1 MRPARWEN
9 PAPADRYQLVV
20 IGGGPAGLVAAAG
33 AAGLGARVALIE
45 RDRLGGD
52 CLNVGCVPSKALLH
66 AARVAGAAR
75 QAAREQLFVPLEP
88 ATETPTVAFP
98 AVDFAAVMS
107 RVRRLRAELA
117 PHDSAERFR
126 RLGVDV
132 FFGDGRFVARDCV
145 EVGGVN
151 LKFARACIATGAR
164 PTIPTVPGLA
174 DSGFLTNENL
184 FTLTELPRRLAVLGG
199 GPIGCEL
206 AQAFARCGSH
216 VTLVAKSPRL
226 LPRDDSDASRIVAAA
241 LARDGVDVI
250 VESELLEVRRGSDGV
265 KTLVVRDATDAN
277 RLVEVDQLLVA
288 IGRTPN
294 VATLDLAAAGIEGDE
309 RVGVQVD
316 DKLRTANSR
325 VFAAGDVCSHF
336 RFTHAADALARI
348 VIQNSLFFGWKRA
361 SALTIPWCTYT
372 DPEVAHVGVVA
383 SNGETLQCDTLQV
396 DLAEVDRARLEGAR
410 PGEGFLKIH
419 LAPGRDRIIGA
430 TIVAPHAGELLA
442 PLTLAVAQRIGLK
455 RLGQLIHPY
464 PTQSELLKRA
474 ADQFNRRRL
483 TPWARRVMSYVLR
496 WVR

>member
-1 MRPARWEN
+1 
-9 PAPADRYQLVV
+9 
-20 IGGGPAGLVAAAG
+20 
-33 AAGLGARVALIE
+33 
-45 RDRLGGD
+45 
-52 CLNVGCVPSKALLH
+52 

-75 QAAREQLFVPLEP
+75 QAARDQLFLPLEP
-88 ATETPTVAFP
+88 ATEAPAVDFP
-98 AVDFAAVMS
+98 AVDFAAVMN

-126 RLGVDV
+126 GLGVDV

-145 EVGGVN
+145 EVGGVK

-164 PTIPTVPGLA
+164 PTIPSVPGLA
-174 DSGFLTNENL
+174 DAGFLTNENL
-184 FTLTELPRRLAVLGG
+184 FTLAELPRRLAVLGG

-226 LPRDDSDASRIVAAA
+226 LPRDDPDASRIVAAA

-250 VESELLEVRRGSDGV
+250 VESELLEVRRCGDGGA
-265 KTLVVRDATDAN
+265 KTLVVRDATGAT

-294 VATLDLAAAGIEGDE
+294 VATLDLDAAGIEGDE

-316 DKLRTANSR
+316 DKLRTSNSR

-372 DPEVAHVGVVA
+372 DPEVAHVGVVP
-383 SNGETLQCDTLQV
+383 SNGETSQFDTLHV

-419 LAPGRDRIIGA
+419 LAPGSDRIIGA